1 MENVLEWEA
10 IADDFT
16 DVLCLGNGASIALA
30 EEFSYRSLLEE
41 ARKQELI
48 TEDLDELFEY
58 LGTEDFELVLNLLW
72 HAVHVNRALD
82 ISEDRTEEAYEAV
95 RHALV
100 QSVRENHAD
109 HADVVERLPSAY
121 QFLKRFG
128 TVHSLN
134 YDLVLYW
141 AMMAGNDELGN
152 WFKDCFVRGSFHK
165 NWEQFRRPHRAKGA
179 TLVFYPHGNLSL
191 ATSLRGEDQK
201 VHREDDWDD
210 LLYRITEQWND
221 GDLAPLFVTEGDSDQ
236 KVLAIRRS
244 AYLSTVHDTVLSDS
258 AESLVFHGFSFSPND
273 KHIVRQLARA
283 KPARVAVSVFK
294 GDRSDEDVEADIHRL
309 RMRLKLYF
317 RGADHYLYWATS
329 EGAWI
334 H

>member
-1 MENVLEWEA
+1 VENVLEWEA

-221 GDLAPLFVTEGDSDQ
+221 GDLAPLFVTEGIQTKRSSRFGEAPTS
-236 KVLAIRRS
+236 VRYTIRSCQIRPSPWSSTGSPFRRTTSISSVSWPEPSLLGSRCRS
-244 AYLSTVHDTVLSDS
+244 SRETVRTKTWRQIFIAS
-258 AESLVFHGFSFSPND
+258 A
-273 KHIVRQLARA
+273 
-283 KPARVAVSVFK
+283 
-294 GDRSDEDVEADIHRL
+294 
-309 RMRLKLYF
+309 
-317 RGADHYLYWATS
+317 
-329 EGAWI
+329 
-334 H
+334 